1 MYFYLCFK
9 IFDKKL
15 LHFLVLSR
23 FKLVNILHF
32 YRKIHKGRYFQ
43 FYFILI
49 CFKGESCHKK
59 KILKSTQIHQQTTQE
74 YTQMFNL
81 KIATITVN
89 FSNRTP
95 PVGRQTIL
103 NYSSTVSLV
112 MAIPITWKMVLNNL
126 KRLIILT

>member
-49 CFKGESCHKK
+49 CFKGESCQKK

-89 FSNRTP
+89 FSNLTP

-103 NYSSTVSLV
+103 SCSSTVSLN
-112 MAIPITWKMVLNNL
+112 MAFLITWKMVLSNL
-126 KRLIILT
+126 KRLIT